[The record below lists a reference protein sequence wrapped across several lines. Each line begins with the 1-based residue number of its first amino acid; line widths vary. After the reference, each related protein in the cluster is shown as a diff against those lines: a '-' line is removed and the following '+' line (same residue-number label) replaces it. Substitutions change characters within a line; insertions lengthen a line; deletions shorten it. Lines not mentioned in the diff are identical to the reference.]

1 MTKLLRKIPWTLFV
15 MAIILYLSFFKP
27 PQTDLDKIP
36 DFDKFVHIGMY
47 GFLATIAW
55 IECLLRSTTR
65 FELLKTLKITFFA
78 PIILSGMIELGQQY
92 LTTYRTGDWM
102 DFAANCTGTIL
113 AAALGYFVL
122 RPWILKTHSK

>member
-1 MTKLLRKIPWTLFV
+1 MSKLFRKMPWTLLV
-15 MAIILYLSFFKP
+15 IGIILYLSFFKP
-27 PQTDLDKIP
+27 PQTELDEIP
-36 DFDKFVHIGMY
+36 NIDKLVHIGMY

-55 IECLLRSTTR
+55 LECLLRSTER
-65 FELLKTLKITFFA
+65 FQLLKTLRFTFFT